1 MANGLDIELILKTI
15 PSDAGVYRY
24 YDSNGEILY
33 VGKAKNLKKRVSSY
47 FKGSG
52 HSPKTRVMVSKIA
65 SIQYVVVENEA
76 EALLLENNL
85 IKSLHPRYNILL
97 KDDKTYPWICVKN
110 EAFPRIFLTR
120 RKLNDGSI
128 YYGPYPDVGT
138 ARMVIDVIKDLFPI
152 RTCKY
157 TLNEKNIEEGRVRPC
172 LEYHIKRCAAPC
184 AMGISQSR
192 YDHNIEMAHQI
203 LRGHFS
209 SVLKEMKED
218 MMLCAEKLDFEQ
230 AHLLKEK
237 IDRLSSYQSRFT
249 VAGGKVRDA
258 DVFSIVSDSL
268 SGYVNYMRVVQGSI
282 IQSYTMEIKKCM
294 DESDE
299 ELLMLAVV
307 ELRERF
313 SSTSREVLLSIPLEI
328 ELGDGIKITV
338 PQKGERHTLV
348 ELSER
353 NARMARLERLNKE
366 RITDP
371 EAHSSRL
378 MQTMQEDLHLDRPPR
393 HIECFDNSNIQG
405 TNAVSS
411 CVVFRD
417 GRPSKKDY
425 RHFIVRTVV
434 GANDFATMAEV
445 ITHRYSRM
453 INEGESLPDLIIVDG
468 GKGQLSSAY
477 EILCRLG
484 IENKVKIIGIAKRLE
499 ELFYP
504 DDPVPLYLDRRSVTL
519 RVIQQLRDEAHRF
532 GITHH
537 RNRRSKAALTS
548 ELDDIKGIG
557 EKTRESLLRVFSS
570 VDAIREASR
579 EELSAVIGAA
589 RADIILNY
597 YKKRTGFI

>member
-1 MANGLDIELILKTI
+1 MANTLDIDLILKTI
-15 PSDAGVYRY
+15 PSDPGVYRY
-24 YDSNGEILY
+24 YDSDGAILY

-65 SIQYVVVENEA
+65 SVQYVVVENEA

-85 IKSLHPRYNILL
+85 IKSLRPRYNIMLR
-97 KDDKTYPWICVKN
+97 DDKTYPWICVKN
-110 EAFPRIFLTR
+110 EDFPRIFLTR
-120 RKLNDGSI
+120 KKIDDGST

-138 ARMVIDVIKDLFPI
+138 ARLVLDVIKDLFPI

-157 TLNEKNIEEGRVRPC
+157 TLNEKAIEEGRVKMC

-184 AMGISQSR
+184 AMLISQNR
-192 YDHNIEMAHQI
+192 YERNIEMAHQI

-209 SVLKEMKED
+209 QVLKEMKED
-218 MMLCAEKLDFEQ
+218 MMQRASQLDFEGAQ
-230 AHLLKEK
+230 EIKEK
-237 IDRLSSYQSRFT
+237 IDRLYSYRSRST
-249 VAGGKVRDA
+249 VAGGRVVDA

-268 SGYVNYMRVVQGSI
+268 SGYVNYMHVVQGSV
-282 IQSYTMEIKKCM
+282 IQSYTMEMKKCM

-299 ELLMLAVV
+299 ELLQLAVV

-313 SSTSREVLLSIPLEI
+313 SSTSREVLLSIPLDI
-328 ELGDGIKITV
+328 ELGDGVKTIV
-338 PQKGERHTLV
+338 PQKGERRLIV
-348 ELSER
+348 ELSEK
-353 NARMARLERLNKE
+353 NARMARAERLNKE

-371 EAHSSRL
+371 EAHTTRL
-378 MQTMQEDLHLDRPPR
+378 MQTMQEDLRLDRPPR

-425 RHFIVRTVV
+425 RHFNVRTVV
-434 GANDFATMAEV
+434 GADDFATMAEV
-445 ITHRYSRM
+445 ITRRYTRM

-484 IENKVKIIGIAKRLE
+484 IEHKVKIIGIAKRLE

-504 DDPVPLYLDRRSVTL
+504 DDPIPLYLDRRSMTL

-548 ELDDIKGIG
+548 ELDDIKGVG
-557 EKTRESLLRVFSS
+557 EKTKENLLRVFRT

-579 EELSAVIGAA
+579 EELEAVVGAA
-589 RADIILNY
+589 KAGLIIQHYKSLNDF
-597 YKKRTGFI
+597 R